1 MDDVIQM
8 NHFTSEDIKT
18 SFKEK
23 IARFSKKELA
33 NRSKISKLIQ
43 IALIS
48 IIFIISFYD
57 LRKLIIEISLL
68 SNNIKEHM
76 NMIKDL
82 NNKSNQEASMIITLN
97 ERRNKGIM
105 MLSIY
110 EHSLDTILINKQE
123 QQSEIDTLTK
133 EISTLINKRDELSEM
148 NLRNDKSKGIVIPIL
163 P

>member
-82 NNKSNQEASMIITLN
+82 NNKKTN
-97 ERRNKGIM
+97 EK
-105 MLSIY
+105 
-110 EHSLDTILINKQE
+110 
-123 QQSEIDTLTK
+123 
-133 EISTLINKRDELSEM
+133 
-148 NLRNDKSKGIVIPIL
+148 
-163 P
+163 